1 MKKPTIYDIKYLTK
15 ESLPYY
21 FSRDTLKCFNQTL
34 KDFYVHPLHKGHY
47 KISAPSYWGG
57 KLMGVTIMY
66 FNPISNTLN
75 QDYSYG

>member
-34 KDFYVHPLHKGHY
+34 KDFYVHPLH
-47 KISAPSYWGG
+47 
-57 KLMGVTIMY
+57 
-66 FNPISNTLN
+66 NTLN
-75 QDYSYG
+75 QDYSYD